1 MTGRKFVRVLI
12 VVFVAALITYFVTTP
27 RGSEVALTGMVDGNS
42 VIVSPQI
49 SGRLTNLL
57 LDEGSEVKKGELI
70 SELDPTELEASLAA
84 AKANV
89 ATLESAVQEARHT
102 FSYTDQQSGASIQQ
116 AHDTIAATSAQLDQA
131 RAELWRNQADFAR
144 IQKLFQKGEV
154 AAQDRDHAEAAVKMS
169 QANVHALESS
179 VKAQQAALTQAQ
191 ASANQVQV
199 STQLGYTE
207 ILAPLDGIVSV
218 RPARQG
224 EVVQAGSPIVVIVDI
239 DHLWVK
245 ADVEETYVDS
255 IGFGQKLKVRL
266 PSGDELEGTV
276 FYKGVEGDFAT
287 QRDVS
292 RTKRDIKTF
301 SIKVAVPNP
310 GRKLFTGMTATVLLP
325 APKQKKGWLS
335 RF

>member
-57 LDEGSEVKKGELI
+57 VDEGSEVKKGELI
-70 SELDPTELEASLAA
+70 AELDPTELEASLAA

-191 ASANQVQV
+191 ASVKQVDARKSAVSSAIAQLEQARANQVQV

-224 EVVQAGSPIVVIVDI
+224 EVVQAGSP
-239 DHLWVK
+239 
-245 ADVEETYVDS
+245 
-255 IGFGQKLKVRL
+255 
-266 PSGDELEGTV
+266 
-276 FYKGVEGDFAT
+276 
-287 QRDVS
+287 
-292 RTKRDIKTF
+292 
-301 SIKVAVPNP
+301 
-310 GRKLFTGMTATVLLP
+310 
-325 APKQKKGWLS
+325 
-335 RF
+335 